1 MVSSARS
8 IAWVGIGLL
17 LVAACSGSDALVS
30 GPRPTPPGGELPDGS
45 CSPGAHPETGRGCV
59 ADAVTQPAASGAAP
73 VAAAPTVTASAIAP
87 APAPTL
93 AATASAEP
101 PVPASCPEGMR
112 LVPSG
117 KLRPGWEASAEAD
130 LSMVYEASIRGFCMD
145 QSEVTVAA
153 YGPCV
158 AAGACPARSSVDALG
173 VEQGWRELHDGFCNY
188 GTARTAHPMN
198 CVAFDDA
205 AAFCRWAGKRL
216 PSAEEWEYAARGSDG
231 RPFPWGPEPP
241 GPKRLNGCGKECA
254 APLRKLETEH
264 HLGAPRSTQTMYP
277 GSDGWLATAPVGSF
291 PDGRSPFGL
300 EDMAG
305 NVAEW
310 TASVAPPQ
318 SPSSDELGRIV
329 RGGAWDLADASAG
342 SPAHPGRGSA
352 LAPRARLDTVGFR
365 CVR

>member
-1 MVSSARS
+1 M
-8 IAWVGIGLL
+8 
-17 LVAACSGSDALVS
+17 
-30 GPRPTPPGGELPDGS
+30 
-45 CSPGAHPETGRGCV
+45 
-59 ADAVTQPAASGAAP
+59 ADAVTPPS
-73 VAAAPTVTASAIAP
+73 AAAAEPVTAPTGTASAVAP
-87 APAPTL
+87 VPTSQ
-93 AATASAEP
+93 ASAEP
-101 PVPASCPEGMR
+101 PVPESCAEAMR

-117 KLRPGWEASAEAD
+117 KLRPGWEASADAD
-130 LSMVYEASIRGFCMD
+130 LSTVYEASIRGFCMD

-153 YGPCV
+153 YGQCV
-158 AAGACPARSSVDALG
+158 AAGACAVRSSVAAPGL
-173 VEQGWRELHDGFCNY
+173 EQGWRELHDGFCNY
-188 GTARTAHPMN
+188 GTTRTSHPMN

-231 RPFPWGPEPP
+231 RPFPWGSEAP
-241 GPKRLNGCGKECA
+241 GPKRLNGCGRECA
-254 APLRKLETEH
+254 GPLRKLETEH
-264 HLGAPRSTQTMYP
+264 HLAAQRSAQTMYP

-318 SPSSDELGRIV
+318 SPTSDELGRIV

-342 SPAHPGRGSA
+342 SPVHPGRGSA
-352 LAPRARLDTVGFR
+352 LAPSARLDTVGFR
-365 CVR
+365 CAR